1 MNKTAIG
8 WTEFTLNP
16 ASGCAKVSAGC
27 KYCYAE
33 HLAEQRRGT
42 KAFPNGFDLTLRPK
56 MLDAARSKRAAS
68 LIFTSSMTDVFYEGI
83 DDAYRHQI
91 FSTIEATPRHRYQ
104 ILTKRPEI
112 ALKWFRARPCPDH
125 VWLGVTVE
133 DARVARRL
141 DVLRKIDARVKFVS
155 AEPLIGSLDRVDLSG
170 IDWLIAGGESGGHLK
185 QPEVVEE
192 RGLVR
197 RGGRGE
203 KRWVPR
209 EDRYDWVRSLRDRC
223 VGDKIAFWFK
233 QWGGPIPTSAGRILD
248 GRTWDELPTV
258 PGALPDGYVHAERQ
272 THGRIVL
279 PIAAE

>member
-1 MNKTAIG
+1 MDAHAKT
-8 WTEFTLNP
+8 
-16 ASGCAKVSAGC
+16 SAGC
-27 KYCYAE
+27 TYCYAE

-42 KAFPNGFDLTLRPK
+42 EAFPRGFELTKRPHK
-56 MLDAARSKRAAS
+56 LDAPRSKRRGS
-68 LIFTSSMTDVFYEGI
+68 LIFASSMTDVFYDGI

-91 FSTIEATPRHRYQ
+91 FDTIETTPRHRYQ

-155 AEPLIGSLDRVDLSG
+155 AEPLIGSLDSIDLSG

-185 QPEVVEE
+185 QPGVAEE
-192 RGLVR
+192 RALVR

-203 KRWVPR
+203 KLWVPR

-223 VGDKIAFWFK
+223 LSDGIAFWFK
-233 QWGGPIPTSAGRILD
+233 QWGGPTPTSAGRILD
-248 GRTWDELPTV
+248 GRTWDERPTV
-258 PGALPDGYVHAERQ
+258 PGALPEGYIHAERQ